1 MIITIPRRKSID
13 CTLVTE
19 VTLLVIVDVVIGR
32 GFGADEDKTETRTI
46 CGFVFQSGYLNDAR
60 LVQFRLRNRSA
71 FWRPV

>member
-32 GFGADEDKTETRTI
+32 GFEQMKTKLKLEP
-46 CGFVFQSGYLNDAR
+46 FVALFFSQGI
-60 LVQFRLRNRSA
+60 
-71 FWRPV
+71 